1 MEVVMGM
8 NSRVLPLSI
17 KMSPGSLPKKGIL
30 PPYEIARPTRIK
42 TKPTK
47 INILP
52 TEIKRV
58 S

>member
-1 MEVVMGM
+1 MGM